1 MLKKIKDWIGANL
14 DVYKVESASDVG
26 AGLYR
31 HVWKGRENATQI
43 GTTLNAEIMNNL
55 QNSLVHSINATKTTG
70 TGTDYYICNLEGLT
84 EFGLNN
90 DLKLRITVDNA
101 NTNATTKL
109 RLNNVDYT
117 LLKEQNGTLKQIEAG
132 DIHSNKTYELIY
144 NGSQFVVINLFKNFE
159 NSYLDDYIKKTDFS
173 EENKAGI
180 ISLSA
185 VKGLIP
191 NVPNATEYANGTVNL
206 RQIKDIID
214 TKVPNATSDTAGKVM
229 LGTTANTALEGKRLA
244 EIIGMEFGGNIQDVG
259 TKVAGKFYYD
269 RTLKHYYECIVNNAL
284 TYNDGSKFR
293 AISNKPISDRLEKL
307 VGITETVEVQ
317 NSVFTIVRFWRY
329 GKRAFLFVFFDHKNS
344 REVNWMTEGIPLTNY
359 PVNFIPDTPFLGTEH
374 IIISNN
380 NLNKNIARLV
390 LRNDKITIH
399 GVEGMTHYEIKGI
412 ISYITK

>member
-1 MLKKIKDWIGANL
+1 MLKKIKDWIGSNL

-31 HVWKGRENATQI
+31 HVWKGKENATQI

-159 NSYLDDYIKKTDFS
+159 SSYLDNCIKKTDYAT
-173 EENKAGI
+173 ENKAGI

-191 NVPNATEYANGTVNL
+191 NVPNAAENTNGTVNL
-206 RQIKDIID
+206 RQIKDMID
-214 TKVPNATSDTAGKVM
+214 TKVPNATHDTAGKVM
-229 LGTTANTALEGKRLA
+229 LGTTANTALEGNRLA
-244 EIIGMEFGGNIQDVG
+244 EIIGMEFGGKIQDLG
-259 TKVAGKFYYD
+259 TKTAGKFYYD
-269 RTLKHYYECIVNNAL
+269 TVTKFYYECIANNNL
-284 TYNDGSKFR
+284 TYNDSSKFR
-293 AISNKPISDRLEKL
+293 AISNKPISDRVENLLEKGNNYCKIGNFIIQSGVVTFRRSDGANGT
-307 VGITETVEVQ
+307 VG
-317 NSVFTIVRFWRY
+317 NFTIPFKVECFSIVGSDVWNGVNRTSISAISLTQFKCW
-329 GKRAFLFVFFDHKNS
+329 GKD
-344 REVNWMTEGIPLTNY
+344 G
-359 PVNFIPDTPFLGTEH
+359 
-374 IIISNN
+374 SNN
-380 NLNKNIARLV
+380 F
-390 LRNDKITIH
+390 NDTTIRWTAF
-399 GVEGMTHYEIKGI
+399 GY
-412 ISYITK
+412 

>member
-1 MLKKIKDWIGANL
+1 MLKKIKDWIGSNL

-31 HVWKGRENATQI
+31 HVWKGKENATQI

-70 TGTDYYICNLEGLT
+70 IGTDYYICNLEGLT

-159 NSYLDDYIKKTDFS
+159 SSYLDNCIKKTDYATG
-173 EENKAGI
+173 NKAGI
-180 ISLSA
+180 
-185 VKGLIP
+185 V
-191 NVPNATEYANGTVNL
+191 T
-206 RQIKDIID
+206 
-214 TKVPNATSDTAGKVM
+214 

-244 EIIGMEFGGNIQDVG
+244 EIIGMEFGGKIQDSG
-259 TKVAGKFYYD
+259 IKTAGKFYYD
-269 RTLKHYYECIVNNAL
+269 TVTKFYYECIADTNL
-284 TYNDGSKFR
+284 TYNDAAKFR
-293 AISNKPISDRLEKL
+293 AISNKPLSDKVESLSEVKEYVFAINGLTNGKIVKIGKL
-307 VGITETVEVQ
+307 AHFTIDSGTHFYNKSADAVVLNIPQGFRPRNAVNFSAVNLSNVP
-317 NSVFTIVRFWRY
+317 NSFRIATNGNVIKVFT
-329 GKRAFLFVFFDHKNS
+329 DSKNGAYYFS
-344 REVNWMTEGIPLTNY
+344 VTYFT
-359 PVNFIPDTPFLGTEH
+359 D
-374 IIISNN
+374 
-380 NLNKNIARLV
+380 
-390 LRNDKITIH
+390 
-399 GVEGMTHYEIKGI
+399 
-412 ISYITK
+412 